1 MGEPVDP
8 GELAAIDQA
17 HEAAMEELTAFVD
30 SCRPY
35 LAAHG
40 AVAAT
45 AVLGM
50 QFEERME
57 AGDPELTPR
66 RMCLLAAQAVIRLA
80 AQHPAE
86 EENHG

>member
-1 MGEPVDP
+1 VSGSLEP

-17 HEAAMEELTAFVD
+17 HEAAMRELDAFVD
-30 SCRPY
+30 SCRPF
-35 LAAHG
+35 LAERG
-40 AVAAT
+40 AVTAT

-80 AQHPAE
+80 AQHLTKE
-86 EENHG
+86 GS